1 MALLENC
8 LSDDVLR
15 TYEGFNFS
23 TPESQRTTLEII
35 DKFEH
40 YAVGEVNET
49 FERYVFHK
57 RVQSEGETFDQFE
70 SDLRVLIKTCS
81 FCESCVESVVRDRI
95 VLGIRNPDIRQ
106 ELLKKRKLTLA
117 ECVDTCRAMESATAH
132 GSTLNSTT
140 VNSIKQKH
148 RKTIGN
154 SKTSECLFCGLK
166 HPFAKEKC
174 PAYGKM
180 CTKCGIKNHAEK
192 VCKTKK
198 QSYQNTHHKSK

>member
-40 YAVGEVNET
+40 YAAGEVNET

-57 RVQSEGETFDQFE
+57 RVQSEGETFEQFE

-106 ELLKKRKLTLA
+106 EL
-117 ECVDTCRAMESATAH
+117 
-132 GSTLNSTT
+132 
-140 VNSIKQKH
+140 
-148 RKTIGN
+148 
-154 SKTSECLFCGLK
+154 
-166 HPFAKEKC
+166 
-174 PAYGKM
+174 
-180 CTKCGIKNHAEK
+180 
-192 VCKTKK
+192 
-198 QSYQNTHHKSK
+198 

>member
-1 MALLENC
+1 MEQYVLLSNLSVKPREFQVALLENC

-15 TYEGFNFS
+15 TNEGFNFS

-57 RVQSEGETFDQFE
+57 RVQSEGETFEQFE

-81 FCESCVESVVRDRI
+81 FCENCVESVVRDRI

-154 SKTSECLFCGLK
+154 S
-166 HPFAKEKC
+166 
-174 PAYGKM
+174 
-180 CTKCGIKNHAEK
+180 
-192 VCKTKK
+192 
-198 QSYQNTHHKSK
+198 